1 MKLYPK
7 DRRALLEAAMG
18 RRSCDLAVENVRFVN
33 VFTGE
38 IYPAVVYVLD
48 GFVAYVEEGGRAD
61 PALAHRVVDGQGAYL
76 TPGFVDP
83 HIHIESTMLT
93 PRAFASILSPR
104 RSLLTASSPSRVSWQ
119 VVGPP
124 MA

>member
-18 RRSCDLAVENVRFVN
+18 RRPCDLAVENVRFVN

-48 GFVAYVEEGGRAD
+48 GFVAYVEEGGRAG
-61 PALAHRVVDGQGAYL
+61 PGAG
-76 TPGFVDP
+76 TPGGRRAGGLSDAGLCGALT
-83 HIHIESTMLT
+83 ST
-93 PRAFASILSPR
+93 
-104 RSLLTASSPSRVSWQ
+104 SRVSCSRRAPLRRPWC
-119 VVGPP
+119 PTAP
-124 MA
+124 RRW